1 MNPPLPAVDGLLTT
15 LAEGLRAIPLTD
27 PADPRVQDYFG
38 LTDVALRRRL
48 EPERGLYMA
57 ESEKVIRRALAA
69 GHVPRSMLLT
79 PRWVEDLAELV
90 AEVEASG
97 APVYMAEPAVAES
110 MTGFHLH
117 RGALAAMQRPE
128 LPAVADLLGG
138 ARRVVVVE
146 DVVDHTNVGGSELR
160 EPSSQASGSQRRSRI
175 AILDG
180 LVDHTNVGACF
191 RSVAAMGVD
200 AVLVTPT
207 CADPLYRR
215 AIRVSMGTVF
225 QVPWTRIDSWPDGV
239 EQLKEAGYVVAGMT
253 LGEGA
258 ITLDDLV
265 EEDHENLALVFGTE
279 GHGLSAQ
286 TEKVLDRRV
295 LIPMMGGVD
304 SLNVAASSAVAF
316 YATR

>member
-1 MNPPLPAVDGLLTT
+1 MIERITSAD
-15 LAEGLRAIPLTD
+15 
-27 PADPRVQDYFG
+27 DPRLDDY
-38 LTDVALRRRL
+38 LRMTDVRLRSTL
-48 EPERGLYMA
+48 EVERGLFMA
-57 ESEKVIRRALAA
+57 ESYNVIERALEA
-69 GHVPRSMLLT
+69 GCVPRSFLMSEKWLERFAPQFERFGEVPVFVGEEALL
-79 PRWVEDLAELV
+79 EEL
-90 AEVEASG
+90 
-97 APVYMAEPAVAES
+97 
-110 MTGFHLH
+110 TGFHLH
-117 RGALAAMQRPE
+117 RGALAAMQRPAM
-128 LPAVADLLGG
+128 PA
-138 ARRVVVVE
+138 VE
-146 DVVDHTNVGGSELR
+146 DVLAGARTVAALEDIVDHTNVCGSELR

-191 RSVAAMGVD
+191 RSAAAMGVD

-225 QVPWTRIDSWPDGV
+225 QVPWTRIDHWPSGV
-239 EQLKEAGYVVAGMT
+239 DQLKAAGYVVAGMT
-253 LGEGA
+253 LGEGS

-265 EEDHENLALVFGTE
+265 DEDHQNLALVFGTE

-295 LIPMMGGVD
+295 TIPMMGGVD